1 MESAPVTETCS
12 TRDAA
17 KALGISVRTA
27 QMWVEE
33 GRLRA
38 WKTPGGHRRILRE
51 SVDAI
56 LRKRQ
61 HETAGTPDDFDI
73 LIVEDDRIQRQLLQT
88 KLTDLRPGLSVRT
101 AYNGMEG
108 LIKLGERQPQLLVTD
123 LVMPGIDGFHML
135 STLTSSPLL
144 KPMQIIAVT
153 GLSEDEITAQGGL
166 PAGVALFHK
175 PLNLPALL
183 NLVQAYHDLWSLGRS
198 SAR

>member
-1 MESAPVTETCS
+1 MENTPVADTCS

-17 KALGISVRTA
+17 KLLGISVRTA

-56 LRKRQ
+56 LRKREQ
-61 HETAGTPDDFDI
+61 ETAGTPDDFDI
-73 LIVEDDRIQRQLLQT
+73 LVVEDDRIQRQLLES
-88 KLTDLRPGLSVRT
+88 KLRDLRPGLAIRI

-108 LIKLGERQPQLLVTD
+108 LIKIGERQPQLLITD
-123 LVMPGIDGFHML
+123 LVMPGIDGFSML
-135 STLTSSPLL
+135 TTLASSPLL
-144 KPMQIIAVT
+144 RPMQIIAVT
-153 GLSEDEITAQGGL
+153 ALDDEEIAARGGL
-166 PAGVALFHK
+166 PAGVAVFRK
-175 PLNLPALL
+175 PLNIAALL
-183 NLVQAYHDLWSLGRS
+183 NLVQAYHDLWSLGRQ

>member
-1 MESAPVTETCS
+1 MEASPITETCS

-61 HETAGTPDDFDI
+61 QETAGTPEDFDI
-73 LIVEDDRIQRQLLQT
+73 LVVEDDRIQRQLIESTLQ
-88 KLTDLRPGLSVRT
+88 DLRPGLDVRA

-108 LIKLGERQPQLLVTD
+108 LIKIGERQPQLLITD

-135 STLTSSPLL
+135 ATLTSTPLL

-153 GLSEDEITAQGGL
+153 GLSDTEITAKGGL
-166 PAGVALFHK
+166 PAGVAIFHK
-175 PLNLPALL
+175 PLNMPALT
-183 NLVQAYHDLWSLGRS
+183 NLVQAYHDLWSLGRQ

>member
-1 MESAPVTETCS
+1 MAISTDTETCS

-17 KALGISVRTA
+17 KLLGISVRTA

-56 LRKRQ
+56 LQRRQ
-61 HETAGTPDDFDI
+61 QETAGVPDDFDI
-73 LIVEDDRIQRQLLQT
+73 LVVEDDRVQRQILES
-88 KLTDLRPGLSVRT
+88 KLAALRPGLSVRV

-108 LIKLGERQPQLLVTD
+108 LIKIGERQPQLLITD
-123 LVMPGIDGFHML
+123 LAMPGIDGFRML
-135 STLTSSPLL
+135 ATLTSTPLL
-144 KPMQIIAVT
+144 RPMQIIAVT
-153 GLSEDEITAQGGL
+153 GLSEEEISASGGL
-166 PAGVALFHK
+166 PAGVAVFHK
-175 PLNLPALL
+175 PLSLPALL
-183 NLVQAYHDLWSLGRS
+183 NLVLAYHDLWSLGRQ

>member
-1 MESAPVTETCS
+1 MENTPVADTCS

-17 KALGISVRTA
+17 KLLGISVRTA

-56 LRKRQ
+56 LRKREQ
-61 HETAGTPDDFDI
+61 ETAGTPDDFDI
-73 LIVEDDRIQRQLLQT
+73 LVVEDDRIQRQMLELNL
-88 KLTDLRPGLSVRT
+88 KELRPGLNIRI

-108 LIKLGERQPQLLVTD
+108 LIKIGERQPQLLITD
-123 LVMPGIDGFHML
+123 LVMPGIDGFSML
-135 STLTSSPLL
+135 TTLASSPLL

-153 GLSEDEITAQGGL
+153 ALAEEEIATQGGL
-166 PAGVALFHK
+166 PAGVAVFRK
-175 PLNLPALL
+175 PLNMGALL
-183 NLVQAYHDLWSLGRS
+183 NLVQAYHDLWSLGRQ